1 MLFPA
6 AESKRGIPDKKVNR
20 VRIPMSDDMIE
31 IPLFGRSVLLLHL
44 LTKSD
49 RLISIPTGYEG
60 MRKGS
65 AVSVVLS

>member
-1 MLFPA
+1 
-6 AESKRGIPDKKVNR
+6 
-20 VRIPMSDDMIE
+20 MSDDMIE